1 PACAPIVAIGVVA
14 QVDEASGLVLGDAV
28 EAEAQ
33 HAARAAGL
41 VERVAAGAL
50 GDDAAVQSRSEVVGP
65 RTWRVGAGDYVFA
78 RFVVE
83 VAVLHWTSSQLR
95 ATDYRSG
102 EPPRNVSRPLDLLRL
117 HVPRHD
123 LVRRSVVDD
132 AALVKPDG
140 AVAEG

>member
-1 PACAPIVAIGVVA
+1 
-14 QVDEASGLVLGDAV
+14 
-28 EAEAQ
+28 
-33 HAARAAGL
+33 
-41 VERVAAGAL
+41 AL

-117 HVPRHD
+117 HVPPHD

-140 AVAEG
+140 AVAEGGDGLGVVAHEEDGAGVFAHLFHLLERLGAELGIARC